1 MLIGGR
7 VHGFIFSDYPQAVVE
22 ATKDLSKWLSEG
34 KIQRAEHLVKGS
46 MDDLEAT
53 WQLLYT
59 GTDKGW
65 CCEYLCDLGCAN
77 CFSGKLILQVKNPEE

>member
-22 ATKDLSKWLSEG
+22 AKRDLSQWLSEG

-53 WQLLYT
+53 WKLLYT
-59 GTDKGW
+59 GTDKGKCW
-65 CCEYLCDLGCAN
+65 QYLSDLGCAN
-77 CFSGKLILQVKNPEE
+77 HFAGKLILQVKNPEE